1 MKKIVS
7 MIAALAAGAALAVEQ
22 PPVQVVSFSSR
33 GADTYANGDKVLDGE
48 CYALVWSP
56 TDEFHG
62 IAGDGTAKDPS
73 EKVAYIGNFAKDG
86 KCPYVEFHVSNDFFP
101 GGKACGTFWLW
112 VLDTRVFRNG
122 VRVGYGKAEDGK
134 VLVTAAAPAVDASV
148 SVAEGAAA
156 PVALVG
162 EGARASKGTVD
173 TSKMQ
178 PPVIT
183 GLSFEKDGTGAQV
196 SVITLD
202 QTVPGAQYAIQGAAT
217 PAMKDAE
224 RTAITTGTGERMM
237 IVAPSKGNFYNAI
250 VTDVAQ

>member
-1 MKKIVS
+1 MNKT
-7 MIAALAAGAALAVEQ
+7 LAFLSAVLMATVGFAGMEN
-22 PPVQVVSFSSR
+22 VVITFQSA
-33 GADTYANGDKVLDGE
+33 GPDKYLDGTPVVDGE
-48 CYALVWSP
+48 YYALVWTP
-56 TDEFHG
+56 ADATFGG
-62 IAGDGTAKDPS
+62 INANGTAVAPS
-73 EKVAYIGNFAKDG
+73 KVVLKAPLAKDG